1 MAPKYPFQPGTLDS
15 LPERIAEMF
24 RGLENRLLQEICSRL
39 KIAGELNE
47 VTVQA
52 IRSLRALGGD
62 LAEIESLIA
71 EMTATTQAELDALL
85 DEVVARN
92 EQYAQR
98 FLTMAE
104 ITAPGY
110 IVSNADIEIIRTQT
124 RGALQNITQTMG
136 FAIRQGGKII
146 ELTQPAQTLYK
157 ILDAAEL
164 DALAGTVNYQTAIE
178 RATRELADSGL
189 KKIEYTNDGRRLL
202 TQADVA
208 ARRAILTGVSQINN
222 RYTDNLAENLG
233 TDLFEVSAHSG
244 ARNTGDGWK
253 NHAKWQG
260 KVYSMD
266 GDTPKYQNIKRVCG
280 LGAVDGLGGANCR
293 HRYFPFVDGISER
306 AYTDEQLKNI
316 DQVPIKY
323 QDIEYDQY
331 HAEQKQREIERT
343 IRKYKRRKTAAE
355 AAGLTD
361 DATAAGA
368 RIRQLNALYKDFSN
382 AANLPMQ
389 KERMKVLYPD

>member
-1 MAPKYPFQPGTLDS
+1 MSLKYPFQPETLDS
-15 LPERIAEMF
+15 LPERVAEMF
-24 RGLENRLLQEICSRL
+24 RGLEERLLQEICSRL

-52 IRSLRALGGD
+52 IRSLRAMGGD
-62 LAEIESLIA
+62 LAEIEALVA
-71 EMTATTQAELDALL
+71 EMSATTQAELDALL
-85 DEVVARN
+85 DDVVARN

-98 FLTMAE
+98 FLTMAK
-104 ITAPGY
+104 ITAPEY
-110 IVSNADIEIIRTQT
+110 IVSSVDIEIIRAQT
-124 RGALQNITQTMG
+124 KETLQNITQTMG
-136 FAIRQGGKII
+136 FAIRRGGKIV
-146 ELTQPAQTLYK
+146 ELTPPAQTLYK

-164 DALAGTVNYQTAIE
+164 DVMAGTVNYQTAIE

-189 KKIEYTNDGRRLL
+189 KKIEYTNDGRRIM

-222 RYTDNLAENLG
+222 RYTDNLAEDLG

-253 NHAKWQG
+253 NHARWQG
-260 KVYSMD
+260 RVYSMD
-266 GDTPKYQNIKRVCG
+266 GDTQKYPNIKRICG
-280 LGAVDGLGGANCR
+280 LGTVDGLGGANCR
-293 HRYFPFVDGISER
+293 HRYFPFVDGVSER
-306 AYTDEQLKNI
+306 AYTDKQLENI
-316 DQVPIKY
+316 DQEPIEY
-323 QDIEYDQY
+323 QGVIYDQY

-361 DATAAGA
+361 DAAAAGV
-368 RIRQLNALYKDFSN
+368 RLRQLNALYKDFSD
-382 AANLPMQ
+382 ASNLPLQ
-389 KERMKVLYPD
+389 KERMRILY

>member
-1 MAPKYPFQPGTLDS
+1 MSLKYPFQPETLDS
-15 LPERIAEMF
+15 LPERVAEMF
-24 RGLENRLLQEICSRL
+24 RGLEERLLQEICSRL

-52 IRSLRALGGD
+52 IRSLRAMGGD
-62 LAEIESLIA
+62 LAEIEALVA
-71 EMTATTQAELDALL
+71 EMSATTQAELDALL
-85 DEVVARN
+85 DDVVARN

-98 FLTMAE
+98 FLTMAK
-104 ITAPGY
+104 ITAPEY
-110 IVSNADIEIIRTQT
+110 IVSSVDIEIIRAQT
-124 RGALQNITQTMG
+124 KETLQNITQTMG
-136 FAIRQGGKII
+136 FAIRRGGKIV
-146 ELTQPAQTLYK
+146 ELTPPAQTLYK

-164 DALAGTVNYQTAIE
+164 DVMAGTVNYQTAIE

-189 KKIEYTNDGRRLL
+189 KKIEYTNDGRRIM

-222 RYTDNLAENLG
+222 RYTDNLAEDLG

-253 NHAKWQG
+253 NHARWQG
-260 KVYSMD
+260 RVYSMD
-266 GDTPKYQNIKRVCG
+266 GDTQKYPNIKRICG
-280 LGAVDGLGGANCR
+280 LGTVDGLGGANCR
-293 HRYFPFVDGISER
+293 HRYFPFVDGVSER
-306 AYTDEQLKNI
+306 AYTDKQLENI
-316 DQVPIKY
+316 DQEPIEY
-323 QDIEYDQY
+323 QGVIYDQY

-361 DATAAGA
+361 DAASAGV
-368 RIRQLNALYKDFSN
+368 RLRQLNALYKDFSD
-382 AANLPMQ
+382 ASNLPLQ
-389 KERMKVLYPD
+389 KERMRVLYLD